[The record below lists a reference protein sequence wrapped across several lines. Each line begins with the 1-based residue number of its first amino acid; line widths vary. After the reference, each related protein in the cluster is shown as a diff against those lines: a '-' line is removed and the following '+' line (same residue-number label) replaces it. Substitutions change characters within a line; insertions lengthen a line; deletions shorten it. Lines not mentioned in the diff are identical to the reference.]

1 MDSHLCSMVESVA
14 GRDRG
19 MYAYVIGKTEDGML
33 LVADGRLRKVESP
46 KRKKLKHIRF
56 IAEAPRLEEEK
67 MTNRSIREVIYEYK
81 ESLDNKEE

>member
-1 MDSHLCSMVESVA
+1 MVESVA

-19 MYAYVIGKTEDGML
+19 MLAYVIGVSEDGYL
-33 LVADGRLRKVESP
+33 LVADGRLRKVETP

-56 IAEAPRLEEEK
+56 IANAPRLDPDK
-67 MTNRSIREVIYEYK
+67 MTNRCIREVINEYK